1 MADDDMNVEEEGGL
15 MDRIKESP
23 RTVSALIII
32 LIVAAAIY
40 AFSGEESSSPE
51 EIDEAGVVVSEELAP
66 GTTDGAADEATTDE
80 AAGEVVVEE
89 IEPVVELPEPT
100 QTEQAFVEVAQP
112 GDGLTH
118 LARRAA
124 GRWLS
129 QNQAGYLVTNEHR
142 IYIED
147 YIKDQ
152 MKRHPVS
159 LGQEVA
165 VPFDLIAEAV
175 AAASELNDG
184 QLENLKKYSSKV
196 FTS

>member
-1 MADDDMNVEEEGGL
+1 MNMEEEGGL
-15 MDRIKESP
+15 MERIKESP

-51 EIDEAGVVVSEELAP
+51 ELDEAGVVVSEELAP
-66 GTTDGAADEATTDE
+66 GTADEATGEE
-80 AAGEVVVEE
+80 AAGETAGDVVVEE
-89 IEPVVELPEPT
+89 VAPVIELPEPS
-100 QTEQAFVEVAQP
+100 QTEQAFDEVAQK

-118 LARRAA
+118 LARRAS
-124 GRWLS
+124 GRWMS

-147 YIKDQ
+147 YIKDH